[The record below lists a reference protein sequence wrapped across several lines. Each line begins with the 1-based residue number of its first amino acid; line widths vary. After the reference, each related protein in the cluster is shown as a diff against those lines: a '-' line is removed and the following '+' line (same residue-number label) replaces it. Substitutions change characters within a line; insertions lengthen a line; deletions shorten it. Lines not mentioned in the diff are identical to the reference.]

1 MEVHYADGTS
11 ENVGYGSK
19 TSHGLYIQT
28 SLEDFYEEGVDGNN
42 VLKAG
47 THTAV
52 ISYLGKSAEVELT
65 VVDKAGEDQGTL
77 NVDTPIYK
85 EESQENMESI
95 KHSYAF
101 LPEKSGFYSF
111 TFEEE
116 NDNGAL
122 VFKDSEGN
130 TIRYN
135 GRG

>member
-1 MEVHYADGTS
+1 MYT
-11 ENVGYGSK
+11 
-19 TSHGLYIQT
+19 L
-28 SLEDFYEEGVDGNN
+28 SLIHIFYEEGVDGNN

-77 NVDTPIYK
+77 NVDTPVHK

-101 LPEKSGFYSF
+101 LPVSYTHLDVYKRQ
-111 TFEEE
+111 E
-116 NDNGAL
+116 NM
-122 VFKDSEGN
+122 
-130 TIRYN
+130 TIWKGTIIENRH
-135 GRG
+135 R